1 MDAVLSLV
9 SRCRDLTAG
18 ECSCTDEE
26 CELVFRD
33 AFLADVSVADSPE
46 DALPTAALKRAHTAG
61 VLAACMHIWA
71 CVVAAGRRAAHRGC
85 CTGALDLFCCLKG
98 AATAT
103 ATSTATATAT
113 ATATSTG
120 CEPPP
125 TPCRDERC
133 FLRYMKPYFAAVDD
147 IVYVVTRC
155 INVVHPSF
163 DITLSNYTDICQLS
177 RAAMGR
183 KSVFEGVLER
193 LRGDTV
199 ALTRR
204 AMTPQLPVD
213 DATADAATADNV
225 YAAEWPPIPHD
236 VCSIVPFSVDL
247 RDEAAIILR
256 AHDILFPPPSSP
268 GQYTKGDI
276 SMIARSMCATYTRST
291 TFYIVPVTNAAVRHI
306 IELV

>member
-18 ECSCTDEE
+18 ECSCADEE

-33 AFLADVSVADSPE
+33 AFLADVSMADTPE
-46 DALPTAALKRAHTAG
+46 DALPTSALKRAHTAG

-71 CVVAAGRRAAHRGC
+71 CVVVAGRRAAHRGTN
-85 CTGALDLFCCLKG
+85 TGALDLFCCLKG
-98 AATAT
+98 TAST
-103 ATSTATATAT
+103 TATATAT
-113 ATATSTG
+113 
-120 CEPPP
+120 
-125 TPCRDERC
+125 CREARC
-133 FLRYMKPYFAAVDD
+133 FMLYMKPYFAAVDE
-147 IVYVVTRC
+147 IVSVVTRC
-155 INVVHPSF
+155 INVIHPSF
-163 DITLSNYTDICQLS
+163 DVMLSNYTDIGQLS
-177 RAAMGR
+177 RAAMGQ
-183 KSVFEGVLER
+183 KSVYEGVLER

-204 AMTPQLPVD
+204 AMTAV
-213 DATADAATADNV
+213 DAATADDV
-225 YAAEWPPIPHD
+225 SAAEWPPIPHD
-236 VCSIVPFSVDL
+236 VSSIVPFSVDL
-247 RDEAAIILR
+247 RDEAAIIMR

-268 GQYTKGDI
+268 SQYSKGDI